1 MGTKWPICIKIWI
14 YESFTKRGLMRI
26 LIWIGALLPI
36 VYALLRFSVE
46 FQPEWLRGF
55 FAYLE
60 HFIPLTLTKS
70 PNDPLKFLINLS
82 GNSAFWLLALTLSFT
97 PIRVFF
103 KLNLIRYRRLSGL
116 FSFFYALI
124 HAMLFIGI
132 DQEFNLQDAMH
143 EVLTKPFIAFGMG
156 AFVIMLTMA
165 LTSTK
170 KLFGLFRT
178 WHRMV
183 YIAAVLIVIHYL
195 MSHKTIT
202 WDNISVAGVLISLLV
217 LRLIKR

>member
-1 MGTKWPICIKIWI
+1 MRFVIW
-14 YESFTKRGLMRI
+14 F
-26 LIWIGALLPI
+26 GALLPAW
-36 VYALLRFSVE
+36 YAFVRLSVE
-46 FQPEWLRGF
+46 IQPEWMRESF
-55 FAYLE
+55 IFLE
-60 HFIPLTLTKS
+60 QFIPFTLTKF
-70 PNDPLKFLINLS
+70 PTDPLKFLTDLS
-82 GNSAFWLLALTLSFT
+82 GDSAFWLLALTLTFT
-97 PIRVFF
+97 PVRVFL
-103 KLNLIRYRRLSGL
+103 KLNLIRYRRLAGL

-132 DQEFNLQDAMH
+132 DQEFHVGGVIH

-183 YIAAVLIVIHYL
+183 YIAAVLIVVHYL

-202 WDNISVAGVLISLLV
+202 WDHISMAGVLISLLV

>member
-1 MGTKWPICIKIWI
+1 MRFVIW
-14 YESFTKRGLMRI
+14 F
-26 LIWIGALLPI
+26 GALLPAW
-36 VYALLRFSVE
+36 YALIRLSVE
-46 FQPEWLRGF
+46 IQPEWMRESF
-55 FAYLE
+55 IFLE
-60 HFIPLTLTKS
+60 QFIPFTLTKF
-70 PNDPLKFLINLS
+70 PTDPLKFLTDLS
-82 GNSAFWLLALTLSFT
+82 GDSAFWLLALTLTFT
-97 PIRVFF
+97 PVRVFL
-103 KLNLIRYRRLSGL
+103 KLNLIRYRRLAGL

-132 DQEFNLQDAMH
+132 DQEFHVGGVIH

-183 YIAAVLIVIHYL
+183 YIAAVLIVVHYL

-202 WDNISVAGVLISLLV
+202 WDHISMAGVLISLLV

>member
-1 MGTKWPICIKIWI
+1 
-14 YESFTKRGLMRI
+14 MRI

-46 FQPEWLRGF
+46 FHPQWMRDFLLLLEP
-55 FAYLE
+55 YL
-60 HFIPLTLTKS
+60 HMTLTKM
-70 PNDPLKFLINLS
+70 PTDPLKFLTDLS
-82 GNSAFWLLALTLSFT
+82 GKSAFWLLALTLIYT
-97 PIRVFF
+97 PVRVFL

-124 HAMLFIGI
+124 HALLFIGI
-132 DQEFNLQDAMH
+132 DQEFHISGAVH

-156 AFVIMLTMA
+156 AFVILLLMA
-165 LTSTK
+165 LTSSK
-170 KLFGLFRT
+170 KMFGLFHS
-178 WHRMV
+178 WHKLV
-183 YIAAVLIVIHYL
+183 YIAAVLIVVHYL

-202 WDNISVAGVLISLLV
+202 WDNIAMAGVLISLLV

>member
-1 MGTKWPICIKIWI
+1 MLRVI
-14 YESFTKRGLMRI
+14 
-26 LIWIGALLPI
+26 IWIGALLPI
-36 VYALLRFSVE
+36 VYGSIRFSVE
-46 FQPEWLRGF
+46 FQPQWIRGF

-60 HFIPLTLTKS
+60 HFIPFTLTKF
-70 PNDPLKFLINLS
+70 PTDPLKFLTDLS
-82 GNSAFWLLALTLSFT
+82 GDSALWLLALTLTFT
-97 PIRVFF
+97 PVRVFL
-103 KLNLIRYRRLSGL
+103 KVNLIRYRRLAGL
-116 FSFFYALI
+116 FSFSYAFI
-124 HAMLFIGI
+124 HAMLFIGV
-132 DQEFNLQDAMH
+132 DQEFHFGGVVHQVM
-143 EVLTKPFIAFGMG
+143 TKPFIAFGMG
-156 AFVIMLTMA
+156 AFLIMLFMA

-183 YIAAVLIVIHYL
+183 YIAAVLVSTHYL

>member
-1 MGTKWPICIKIWI
+1 
-14 YESFTKRGLMRI
+14 MRI

-36 VYALLRFSVE
+36 VYALLRFSVG
-46 FQPEWLRGF
+46 FQPEWLLGF

-60 HFIPLTLTKS
+60 HFIPLILTKS
-70 PNDPLKFLINLS
+70 PNDPLKFLTNLS
-82 GNSAFWLLALTLSFT
+82 GDSAFWLLALTLTFT
-97 PIRVFF
+97 PVRVFL
-103 KLNLIRYRRLSGL
+103 KLNLIRYRRLAGL
-116 FSFFYALI
+116 FSFFYAFI

-132 DQEFNLQDAMH
+132 DQEFHVRGIIH
-143 EVLTKPFIAFGMG
+143 EVLTKPFLAYGMG

-183 YIAAVLIVIHYL
+183 YIAAVLIVVHYL

-202 WDNISVAGVLISLLV
+202 WDNISMAGVLISLLV

>member
-1 MGTKWPICIKIWI
+1 MRFVIW
-14 YESFTKRGLMRI
+14 F
-26 LIWIGALLPI
+26 GALLPAW
-36 VYALLRFSVE
+36 YALIRLSVE
-46 FQPEWLRGF
+46 IQPEWMRESF
-55 FAYLE
+55 IFLE
-60 HFIPLTLTKS
+60 QFIPFTLTKF
-70 PNDPLKFLINLS
+70 PTDPLKFLTDLS
-82 GNSAFWLLALTLSFT
+82 GDSAFWLLALTLTFT
-97 PIRVFF
+97 PVRVFL
-103 KLNLIRYRRLSGL
+103 KLNLIRYRRLAGL

-132 DQEFNLQDAMH
+132 DQEFHVGGVIH

-170 KLFGLFRT
+170 KLFGLLRT

-183 YIAAVLIVIHYL
+183 YIAAVLIVVHYL

-202 WDNISVAGVLISLLV
+202 WDHISMAGVLISLLV

>member
-1 MGTKWPICIKIWI
+1 MRFVIW
-14 YESFTKRGLMRI
+14 F
-26 LIWIGALLPI
+26 GALLPAW
-36 VYALLRFSVE
+36 YALIRLSVE
-46 FQPEWLRGF
+46 IQPEWMHESLVF
-55 FAYLE
+55 LE
-60 HFIPLTLTKS
+60 QFIPFTLTKF
-70 PNDPLKFLINLS
+70 PTDPLKFLTDLS
-82 GNSAFWLLALTLSFT
+82 GDSAFWLLALTLTFT
-97 PIRVFF
+97 PVRVFL
-103 KLNLIRYRRLSGL
+103 KLNLIRYRRLAGL

-132 DQEFNLQDAMH
+132 DQEFHVGGVIH

-183 YIAAVLIVIHYL
+183 YIAAVLIVVHYL

-202 WDNISVAGVLISLLV
+202 WDHISMAGVLISLLV